1 MSQTPLISLVR
12 VSKKFGSGQEAL
24 SEITA
29 EFHEG
34 TVTYVT
40 GHSGAGKTTLLRL
53 IFGADKASRG
63 NVLVAGRDIGKLTAL
78 SFLGTEETWESF
90 SESELNLSTYDFE
103 NVALPLLIDG
113 RN

>member
-29 EFHEG
+29 DFLEG

-63 NVLVAGRDIGKLTAL
+63 KVMAAG
-78 SFLGTEETWESF
+78 
-90 SESELNLSTYDFE
+90 
-103 NVALPLLIDG
+103 
-113 RN
+113 

>member
-1 MSQTPLISLVR
+1 MPQTPLISLVR

-24 SEITA
+24 SEISA

-34 TVTYVT
+34 TITYVT

-63 NVLVAGRDIGKLTAL
+63 KVIAADRDVGKLTIA
-78 SFLGTEETWESF
+78 E
-90 SESELNLSTYDFE
+90 
-103 NVALPLLIDG
+103 
-113 RN
+113 

>member
-40 GHSGAGKTTLLRL
+40 GHSGACLLYTSDA
-53 IFGADKASRG
+53 AD
-63 NVLVAGRDIGKLTAL
+63 
-78 SFLGTEETWESF
+78 E
-90 SESELNLSTYDFE
+90 
-103 NVALPLLIDG
+103 
-113 RN
+113 